1 MKINIEVN
9 DDLLVN
15 AQNISGIED
24 KSTLIEKALMLFV
37 TIENQKELKNLWG
50 EIELDEGV

>member
-37 TIENQKELKNLWG
+37 SIESQKELKNLWG
-50 EIELDEGV
+50 KIELDEGI

>member
-24 KSTLIEKALMLFV
+24 KNTLIEKALMLLV
-37 TIENQKELKNLWG
+37 AIENQKGLKNLWG
-50 EIELDEGV
+50 KIELDESV